1 MADKQEADS
10 GSRAFGISGSRIR
23 GFLALLIIG
32 VGFYLILFESDPPPD
47 YTEVEVSVPKQPE
60 PDFDERT
67 IVLPDF
73 ESSPELDEDVEVG
86 DGVELSAATQQE
98 QPEPVVAV
106 APEPEPEPEPAE
118 EPAPEPELSP
128 PAVPDSNLE
137 PVPEPEPEP
146 EPAEAARAPDGSQS
160 IFYLYQDGEVTPSE
174 TGSIVGWHV
183 QVVALKSNSSAHKLA
198 RELAGDIRGN
208 TYIHATGDD
217 PLLRVRLGPFADQ
230 ARASVALEQVREFY
244 PQAFID
250 SAE

>member
-32 VGFYLILFESDPPPD
+32 IGFYLILFESDPPPD
-47 YTEVEVSVPKQPE
+47 YTEVEVSIPEQPE

-67 IVLPDF
+67 IVLPEF
-73 ESSPELDEDVEVG
+73 ESSPELDEDVKVG
-86 DGVELSAATQQE
+86 EGVELGAATPVE

-106 APEPEPEPEPAE
+106 APEPEPEPEPSA

-128 PAVPDSNLE
+128 PPE
-137 PVPEPEPEP
+137 PVLKPIPEPEPEP
-146 EPAEAARAPDGSQS
+146 EPAAPRDDDGSQS

-174 TGSIVGWHV
+174 DGSIVGWHV
-183 QVVALKSNSSAHKLA
+183 QVVALKNNASAHKLA
-198 RELAGDIRGN
+198 RNLALEIRGN
-208 TYIHATGDD
+208 TYIHATGSD

-230 ARASVALEQVREFY
+230 ARASVALEQVREY
-244 PQAFID
+244 YDKAFID
-250 SAE
+250 SIE

>member
-67 IVLPDF
+67 IVLPEF

-86 DGVELSAATQQE
+86 DGVELSAATPQE
-98 QPEPVVAV
+98 QPEPVVAA
-106 APEPEPEPEPAE
+106 APEPEPEPVE

-128 PAVPDSNLE
+128 PAEPEPNLE

-146 EPAEAARAPDGSQS
+146 EPAEAARPPDGSQS

-183 QVVALKSNSSAHKLA
+183 QVVALKNNSSAHKLA

-208 TYIHATGDD
+208 TYIHATRDD

-230 ARASVALEQVREFY
+230 ARASLALEQVREFY

>member
-23 GFLALLIIG
+23 GFLALVIIG

-67 IVLPDF
+67 IVLPEF

-86 DGVELSAATQQE
+86 DGVELGAATPQE

-106 APEPEPEPEPAE
+106 APEPDPEPVE

-146 EPAEAARAPDGSQS
+146 EPAEAARPPDGSQS

-174 TGSIVGWHV
+174 VGSIVGWHV

-230 ARASVALEQVREFY
+230 ARASVALEQVREYY